1 MSHKKSQRAIEKL
14 KHLNAQRL
22 NSHKGF
28 EGDSTVSFEPPAK
41 PASFWKIPADVSVML
56 AMILPTIK
64 I

>member
-41 PASFWKIPADVSVML
+41 PGVFLENTS
-56 AMILPTIK
+56 
-64 I
+64 